1 MCKMNGKK
9 RRALKKGS
17 ASNHVLGE
25 IAHTVTN
32 QTSWETELCFPPLFV
47 RVLEHLRAR
56 VPCLQPTQHH
66 RLALIRLDVRLER
79 EGEVGEGV
87 PLQCLD
93 AENLGRSQ
101 GDTFLLASSH
111 NHIRD

>member
-1 MCKMNGKK
+1 MAKK
-9 RRALKKGS
+9 KSPKKGS
-17 ASNHVLGE
+17 ASDHVLGE

-32 QTSWETELCFPPLFV
+32 QTRGETELCFPPLLV

-56 VPCLQPTQHH
+56 VPRLQPAQDH
-66 RLALIRLDVRLER
+66 RLALICLDVGLER

-111 NHIRD
+111 NHISD

>member
-1 MCKMNGKK
+1 MAKK
-9 RRALKKGS
+9 KSPKKGS
-17 ASNHVLGE
+17 ASDHVLGE

-32 QTSWETELCFPPLFV
+32 QTRGETELCFPPLFV

-56 VPCLQPTQHH
+56 VPCLQPAKDH
-66 RLALIRLDVRLER
+66 RLALIRLHVRLER

>member
-1 MCKMNGKK
+1 MAKK
-9 RRALKKGS
+9 ESPKKGS
-17 ASNHVLGE
+17 ASDHVLRE

-32 QTSWETELCFPPLFV
+32 QTRGETELCFPPLLV
-47 RVLEHLRAR
+47 RVLEHLCAR
-56 VPCLQPTQHH
+56 VPRLQPAQDH
-66 RLALIRLDVRLER
+66 RLALICLDVRLER

-111 NHIRD
+111 NHISD

>member
-17 ASNHVLGE
+17 ASAHVLRE

-32 QTSWETELCFPPLFV
+32 QTRWETELCFPPLLV
-47 RVLEHLRAR
+47 RVLEHLCAR

-66 RLALIRLDVRLER
+66 RLALIRLHVRLER

-101 GDTFLLASSH
+101 GDPLFAT
-111 NHIRD
+111 RPTPP